1 MPKSITV
8 DVIFQ
13 NIKYHRNFFVLK
25 NNHWSKV
32 FLFGLGRHGAEE
44 LTIQINIKIS
54 ITPTGAAGV
63 THQEFKGAP
72 LIFCSGQL
80 SFETNRGFT
89 IASGQQGQRRKL
101 MIRREIL
108 NIFSIYFF
116 FEEQSL
122 LTLLH
127 HGHQ

>member
-13 NIKYHRNFFVLK
+13 DIKYHRNFFVLK
-25 NNHWSKV
+25 YNHWSKV

-44 LTIQINIKIS
+44 VTIEINIKIS

-72 LIFCSGQL
+72 LIF
-80 SFETNRGFT
+80 
-89 IASGQQGQRRKL
+89 
-101 MIRREIL
+101 
-108 NIFSIYFF
+108 
-116 FEEQSL
+116 
-122 LTLLH
+122 
-127 HGHQ
+127 